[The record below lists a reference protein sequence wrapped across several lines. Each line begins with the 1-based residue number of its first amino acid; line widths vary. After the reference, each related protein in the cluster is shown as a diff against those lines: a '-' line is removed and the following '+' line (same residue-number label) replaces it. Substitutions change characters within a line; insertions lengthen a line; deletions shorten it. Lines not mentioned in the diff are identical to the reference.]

1 MRNDKAD
8 RTPRRLP
15 EGEGVDDGKQGLVGI
30 DHPDPVQAAHN
41 RLVTG
46 DPVASEELASL
57 LLDPLVARL
66 RRRWPRW
73 QHSDVLHDAAV
84 DVVLD
89 YLQAPERYDPAS
101 GPLIRWLEVAAH
113 RDLTNAYRSERQ
125 RRAIELVP
133 LSAVG
138 DPKRPPH
145 EVPNG
150 ATPIGQARVAPDPAN
165 ADRLDS
171 LDIWRRVRK
180 VCPERRERE
189 LIWACWVEGE
199 RSTEELAKILD
210 VDHLPVEQRRRR
222 VKDARDVARRK
233 LLRMGLI
240 DDDLD

>member
-1 MRNDKAD
+1 VDDAEQDLM
-8 RTPRRLP
+8 
-15 EGEGVDDGKQGLVGI
+15 GVDLHDL
-30 DHPDPVQAAHN
+30 VQAAHD
-41 RLVTG
+41 RLVAG
-46 DPVASEELASL
+46 DRVASEELASL

-73 QHSDVLHDAAV
+73 NHTDVLYDAAV

-89 YLQAPERYDPAS
+89 YLQAPERYEPGR
-101 GPLIRWLEVAAH
+101 GPLLRWLEVAAH
-113 RDLTNAYRSERQ
+113 RDLTNAYRSARQ
-125 RRAIELVP
+125 RQAIELVP

-138 DPKRPPH
+138 DPKRPSHEIPH
-145 EVPNG
+145 G
-150 ATPIGQARVAPDPAN
+150 ATPIRQAQLAPDPAN
-165 ADRLDS
+165 AARLDG
-171 LDIWRRVRK
+171 LDGWRRVRQA
-180 VCPERRERE
+180 CPDKRERE

-199 RSTEELAKILD
+199 RSTDELAGILG